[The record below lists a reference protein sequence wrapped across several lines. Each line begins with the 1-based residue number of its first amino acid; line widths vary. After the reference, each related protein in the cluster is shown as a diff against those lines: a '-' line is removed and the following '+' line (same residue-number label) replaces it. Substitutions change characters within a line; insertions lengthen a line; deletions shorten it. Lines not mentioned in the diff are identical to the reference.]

1 MKKILKA
8 IDIIN
13 ELKRG
18 ADVPNPTCDTI
29 KFGDENKEVSRL
41 GVCMMPTVDVLKR
54 AIEWGTDL
62 LIVHEPMFYDHME
75 NYEENSVVNAK
86 IELAKNSGMT
96 IFRYHDYLH
105 FRQDD
110 IISNSAVEKLGLDGA
125 LEQSGSLVCRI
136 LTLDTPMTA
145 LELAKHIEKK
155 LGIERVRISGEKN
168 KKSTKIATCFGS
180 LGNIKSYIARDDVEI
195 VLSGELCEWS
205 DAEFARDACA
215 LGMNKSLIA
224 LGHVCSERDG
234 MEKLATLLGE
244 KYKDIEIRY
253 FESGDV
259 YSYTK

>member
-1 MKKILKA
+1 MIA

-13 ELKRG
+13 ELKAD

-29 KFGDENKEVSRL
+29 KFGDENKEVSRV
-41 GVCMMPTVDVLKR
+41 GVCMMPTVEVLKK
-54 AIEWGTDL
+54 AIEWKTDL
-62 LIVHEPMFYDHME
+62 LIVHEPLFYDHME
-75 NYEENSVVNAK
+75 NYEENSIVNAK
-86 IELAKNSGMT
+86 IELAKNSEMT

-110 IISNSAVEKLGLDGA
+110 IISNSAVEKLELEGT

-136 LTLDTPMTA
+136 LTLDEPITA
-145 LELAKHIEKK
+145 LELAKRIEEK

-180 LGNIKSYIARDDVEI
+180 LGNIKSYIAREDVEI
-195 VLSGELCEWS
+195 VLCGELCEWA

-215 LGMNKSLIA
+215 LGMNKSLIV

-234 MEKLATLLGE
+234 MEKLAMELKE
-244 KYKDIEIRY
+244 KHKNLEIRY

>member
-1 MKKILKA
+1 MRA

-13 ELKRG
+13 ELKMG
-18 ADVPNPTCDTI
+18 TDAPKPTCDTI
-29 KFGDENKEVSRL
+29 KFGDENKEIKKV
-41 GVCMMPTVDVLKR
+41 GVCMMPTVEVLRK
-54 AIEWGTDL
+54 AQEWGADL

-75 NYEENSVVNAK
+75 NYEENSVVRAK

-110 IISNSAVEKLGLDGA
+110 IISNSAVEKLGLKGT

-136 LTLDTPMTA
+136 LTLDTPMSA
-145 LELAKHIEKK
+145 LELAEHIENK
-155 LGIERVRISGEKN
+155 LGIEHVRISGEKN

-195 VLSGELCEWS
+195 VLSGELCEWA

-215 LGMNKSLIA
+215 LGMNKSLIV

-234 MEKLATLLGE
+234 MEALARELAQKHKEL
-244 KYKDIEIRY
+244 EIKY
-253 FESGDV
+253 FESEDV
-259 YSYTK
+259 YSYTR

>member
-1 MKKILKA
+1 MLA

-13 ELKRG
+13 ELKSG
-18 ADVPNPTCDTI
+18 GNAPNPTCDTI
-29 KFGDENKEVSRL
+29 KFGDENKETSRV
-41 GVCMMPTVDVLKR
+41 GVCMMPTVEVLKK
-54 AIEWGTDL
+54 AIEWKTDL
-62 LIVHEPMFYDHME
+62 LIVHEPMFYEHME

-110 IISNSAVEKLGLDGA
+110 IITSSAVEKLGLSGT
-125 LEQSGSLVCRI
+125 LEPSGSLVCRI
-136 LTLDTPMTA
+136 WTLDEPITA
-145 LELAKHIEKK
+145 LELAKRIEER

-168 KKSTKIATCFGS
+168 KRSTKIATCFGS

-195 VLSGELCEWS
+195 VLSGELCEWA

-215 LGMNKSLIA
+215 LGMNKSLIV

-234 MEKLATLLGE
+234 MERLA
-244 KYKDIEIRY
+244 IEIKEKHKELEVRY